1 MDLSFTAEDR
11 VFRSEVRSWLVE
23 NVPTTERPHDF
34 DGAREWD
41 MAWQRRQFDGGYGG
55 IAWPREYGGQG
66 LDLVRQLIWFE
77 EYAIAEGPD
86 IGCGFV
92 GINHGGPTL
101 IASGSEEQKQRHL
114 PKILAGEE
122 VWCQGFSEPGA
133 GSDLAAISTRA
144 SIEGDELVVNG
155 SKIWTSYA
163 NHADWQELLCRTDPT
178 AERHKGLSWVICDMH
193 SPGITIRPIRLIS
206 GEVDLNQVFYDDVRI
221 PLKNV
226 VGGLNNGWSVAM
238 STLGFERG
246 TGFIAEQIEQSIR
259 VEHLIERARE
269 TCGPDGRPLIKN
281 EKIAEEL
288 ATLRAQVTT
297 LQSMTY
303 RTISEVARTNTPG
316 SESSLIR
323 LFTAETSQRIARCDM
338 ELMGADMLSYTY
350 GVNEGPDEH
359 VHDYLRDFANTIA
372 GGSAQIQRD
381 IIGERVLGLPRSR

>member
-1 MDLSFTAEDR
+1 VDIEFKPEEKL
-11 VFRSEVRSWLVE
+11 FREEVRDWLAQ
-23 NVPTTERPHDF
+23 NVPPKPYPLDGEEAKAF
-34 DGAREWD
+34 DL
-41 MAWQRRQFDGGYGG
+41 AWQRKQYEGGWAG
-55 IAWPREYGGQG
+55 INWPVEYGGRG
-66 LDLVRQLIWFE
+66 LGLFEQIIWFE
-77 EYAIAEGPD
+77 EYARAQAPF
-86 IGCGFV
+86 IGRCFV
-92 GINHGGPTL
+92 GVNHGGPTL
-101 IASGSEEQKQRHL
+101 IVRGNEEQKSYHL
-114 PKILAGEE
+114 PRILKGET

-133 GSDLAAISTRA
+133 GSDLAGIKTHARV
-144 SIEGDELVVNG
+144 EGDELVVNG